1 MTRKTPNRSN
11 SKGSNSS
18 SSSSQ
23 TKNPVKDHI
32 ILTTETEEEMR
43 DRLNGFLMLCAAM
56 NIQVDRSFDVGAR
69 GALGG
74 YCTTKIPRKCFN
86 CSDAMYLM
94 LQQVMDQYEQKNNRM
109 QAVKTIYHILF
120 FLGWSSVLLPYI
132 TSTVPLSVSSS
143 KFSAQVIFL
152 LLCLSYLEGWA
163 IHGVISKINMWDVLK
178 ITYRIC
184 FFYVFVSEISYA
196 QHLHGLPLALVS
208 WSFTENIKHAH
219 GVLTSYAFSPLLNNK
234 WYQVNI
240 SLRPKQNFCRNSKSK
255 LTTAIMKIKRIFSFQ
270 IGSSVIFLVHKA
282 AFVLTLPMM
291 VIGEV
296 WCIQEMLN
304 DYQFRSLSTAFV
316 LLVIYCIYGIVFFLN
331 YLNCLQVWIKTS
343 SSNNN
348 ESENVNS

>member
-1 MTRKTPNRSN
+1 MTRKTPNRSS
-11 SKGSNSS
+11 SKGSNPSS
-18 SSSSQ
+18 SASQ
-23 TKNPVKDHI
+23 TKNQVRDYI
-32 ILTTETEEEMR
+32 LLTTETDEEMR

-56 NIQVDRSFDVGAR
+56 NIQVDRSFDVGTR
-69 GALGG
+69 GALGGG
-74 YCTTKIPRKCFN
+74 YCTTKIPRKAFN

-109 QAVKTIYHILF
+109 QALKTIYHILF

-132 TSTVPLSVSSS
+132 TSTVPLSVSPT

-196 QHLHGLPLALVS
+196 QHLHGLPLVLVS

-234 WYQVNI
+234 WYQV
-240 SLRPKQNFCRNSKSK
+240 K
-255 LTTAIMKIKRIFSFQ
+255 
-270 IGSSVIFLVHKA
+270 IFL
-282 AFVLTLPMM
+282 
-291 VIGEV
+291 
-296 WCIQEMLN
+296 
-304 DYQFRSLSTAFV
+304 
-316 LLVIYCIYGIVFFLN
+316 
-331 YLNCLQVWIKTS
+331 
-343 SSNNN
+343 NNILRIISIN
-348 ESENVNS
+348 AIHHA

>member
-1 MTRKTPNRSN
+1 MNIKMTRKTPNRSN

-74 YCTTKIPRKCFN
+74 YCTTKIPRKSFN

-132 TSTVPLSVSSS
+132 TSTVPLSVSPS
-143 KFSAQVIFL
+143 KFYAQVIFL

-234 WYQVNI
+234 WYQ
-240 SLRPKQNFCRNSKSK
+240 
-255 LTTAIMKIKRIFSFQ
+255 

-331 YLNCLQVWIKTS
+331 YLNGLQVWIKTS